1 MGYQIGFVSLGCAK
15 NLSDTETMMGI
26 LTQEGHNITSN
37 AAAAD
42 VIIVNTCGF
51 IDKAKEESINT
62 ILEMAEYKTCGN
74 CKKLIVTGCM
84 AERYREEVLKEM
96 PEVDAVCG
104 TGDFPA
110 ISQVLAEAFAGKTP
124 VLYGHQNDP
133 VDDALPR
140 IRATAPYTAYLK
152 IADGCDNHCTYCII
166 PKLRGAFHSR
176 KMENILRE
184 AASMAEEGVKEIILV
199 AQDTSRYGIDLY
211 GKKSIAPLLYE
222 LSKIEGLEFIRLHYC
237 YPENIDEELIRA
249 IKENPKVCRYLD
261 MPIQHCND
269 RVLKRMGRASTK
281 QELLSLIETLRR
293 EIPDIALRTSL
304 IAGFPGETD
313 AEFKELCD
321 FVRTVRF
328 DKLGVFAYS
337 CEEDTPAALLPDQLP
352 DEVKEERC
360 ETIMEIQETI
370 SQEVNQSRIGKIYPV
385 LTEGYDESEFMYFGR
400 SYFDSVEVDG
410 QIYFA
415 APDEVEI
422 GEIVQ
427 VKILDAGNF
436 DVTGEMLV

>member
-26 LTQEGHNITSN
+26 LAQEGHSITSN

-62 ILEMAEYKTCGN
+62 ILEMAEYKTCGH

-110 ISQVLAEAFAGKTP
+110 ISQVLAETFAGKKP

-176 KMENILRE
+176 KMENILQE

>member
-1 MGYQIGFVSLGCAK
+1 VGYQIGFVSLGCAK

-26 LTQEGHNITSN
+26 LVQNGHTITSD
-37 AAAAD
+37 AAQAD
-42 VIIVNTCGF
+42 VIIINTCGF
-51 IDKAKEESINT
+51 IDKAKEESIST
-62 ILEMAEYKTCGN
+62 ILEMAEYKTTGN

-104 TGDFPA
+104 TGDYPA
-110 ISQVLAEAFAGKTP
+110 INSILEDTISGQHP
-124 VLYGHQNDP
+124 VLYGHQDDP
-133 VDDALPR
+133 ISDTLPR

-166 PKLRGAFHSR
+166 PRLRGSFRSR
-176 KMENILRE
+176 KMESILAE
-184 AASMAEEGVKEIILV
+184 AASLAEEGVKEIILV

-211 GKKSIAPLLYE
+211 GKKSIASLLNE
-222 LSKIEGLEFIRLHYC
+222 LAKIKGLEFVRLHYC
-237 YPENIDEELIRA
+237 YPENIDEELIQA
-249 IKENPKVCRYLD
+249 IKTNSKVCRYLD
-261 MPIQHCND
+261 MPIQHCSD
-269 RVLKRMGRASTK
+269 RILKRMGRASTK
-281 QELLSLIETLRR
+281 KELLSLIEMLRR

-304 IAGFPGETD
+304 ITGFPGETKED
-313 AEFKELCD
+313 FDELCD
-321 FVRTVRF
+321 FVRTVQF

-337 CEEDTPAALLPDQLP
+337 QEEGTPAALLPDQLSE
-352 DEVKEERC
+352 EVKEERC
-360 ETIMEIQETI
+360 EKIMEIQESI
-370 SQEVNQSRIGKIYPV
+370 SWKMNQNRIGKIYPV

-410 QIYFA
+410 LVYFA
-415 APDEVEI
+415 ALDEVEI

-436 DVTGEMLV
+436 DVTGEMIV